1 MTRKLANKT
10 VLMII
15 MLIVVA
21 SASIAVSQTE
31 SKPDV
36 IIVGTGIA
44 GLSAALEMARGG
56 ARVQLIDMWSVF
68 GGHAVMSTGGLAI
81 VGSATQRK
89 QNITDSPELA
99 KKDFRDWG
107 EDPDPHW
114 VDYYA
119 ENSNEM
125 IGEWLAALGV
135 TWSGVV
141 QPPGN
146 SVPRFHQTEGRG
158 LGLVGPVY
166 REVLKYP
173 NVTFRWNL
181 KVTELLQEDGSI
193 VGVRGEDMR
202 TGANSIIS
210 ANHVLL
216 ATGGFQSN
224 LEMVFDN
231 WPEHLPKPET
241 MLIGSGLNSVGSGHE
256 LARKVG
262 ASFHRMDH
270 QWNYATGLPH
280 PGYPGEGRAL
290 STSIADSIWV
300 NSRAERFVNELG
312 GTKVVFPAVVREE
325 PATYWAIFDKDG
337 KHSIF
342 VSGSGWQDFDLVQ
355 TEILENRALTTKANS
370 IAELGSKIGLDAAT
384 LERTVQRFNNMIDRG
399 VDEDFDRFNQDDEM
413 APSAAI
419 SEAPFYG
426 MQLYPMTR
434 KSMGGIQ
441 IDHGGRVVNQ
451 TGQPILGLYAAGEA
465 TGMAGVNGWASLE
478 GTFLGPSL
486 LTGRVAGRT
495 ILTEIAKTRELQSLS
510 PRNLPAETAP
520 SNAASTADIACQHC
534 HQMPALLSNQRKG
547 YAHFERVHRLVQER
561 EHECETCHS
570 GMNPYDPVRHKI
582 DRFAQVDICQNCH
595 LAVEYAE

>member
-1 MTRKLANKT
+1 MTRKLANET
-10 VLMII
+10 VLII
-15 MLIVVA
+15 VMLIVVA

-44 GLSAALEMARGG
+44 GLSAALETARGG

-68 GGHAVMSTGGLAI
+68 GGHAVMSTGGLSI

-89 QNITDSPELA
+89 QNIMDSPELA

-135 TWSGVV
+135 TWSGAV

-181 KVTELLQEDGSI
+181 KVTELLREDGRI

-202 TGANSIIS
+202 TGTIS
-210 ANHVLL
+210 VVRADYVLL

-231 WPEHLPKPET
+231 WPEHLPKAET
-241 MLIGSGLNSVGSGHE
+241 LLIGSGLNSVGSGHK

-270 QWNYATGLPH
+270 QWNYARGLPH
-280 PGYPGEGRAL
+280 PSYPGEGRAL
-290 STSIADSIWV
+290 NTTIGDSIWV
-300 NSRAERFVNELG
+300 NSGAERFVNELG
-312 GTKVVFPAVVREE
+312 STKVRFPALVRQE
-325 PATYWAIFDKDG
+325 PATYWAIFDEDG
-337 KHSIF
+337 KHSIN

-355 TEILENRALTTKANS
+355 AKILENPALTTKANS
-370 IAELGSKIGLDAAT
+370 IAELGSKVGLDPTT
-384 LERTVQRFNNMIDRG
+384 LEQSVQRFNNMIERG
-399 VDEDFDRFNQDDEM
+399 VDEDFDRFNQDDEL

-419 SEAPFYG
+419 SEAPFYA

-434 KSMGGIQ
+434 KSMGGIL
-441 IDHGGRVVNQ
+441 IDHGGRVVDKA
-451 TGQPILGLYAAGEA
+451 GEVIPGLYAAGEV
-465 TGMAGVNGWASLE
+465 TGMAGVNGSAGLE

-495 ILTEIAKTRELQSLS
+495 ILAAIADTRDLLMPT
-510 PRNLPAETAP
+510 PRQLPTKAVP
-520 SNAASTADIACQHC
+520 SDAASTAEIACQQC
-534 HQMPALLSNQRKG
+534 HDMPALISQQRKG
-547 YAHFERVHRLVQER
+547 YAHFERVHGLVQDR
-561 EHECETCHS
+561 DYECETCHAE
-570 GMNPYDPVRHKI
+570 MHPYSPVQHKI
-582 DRFAQVDICQNCH
+582 DRFAQVDICQRCH
-595 LAVEYAE
+595 LAVEYVE

>member
-1 MTRKLANKT
+1 M
-10 VLMII
+10 
-15 MLIVVA
+15 IVVLVAVTGA
-21 SASIAVSQTE
+21 STALSQSE

-44 GLSAALEMARGG
+44 GLSAALETARGG
-56 ARVQLIDMWSVF
+56 ARVQLLDMWSVF

-81 VGSATQRK
+81 VGSPTQRQ
-89 QNITDSPELA
+89 QNVTDTPELA

-107 EDPDPHW
+107 EDPDLYW

-135 TWSGVV
+135 TWLKAV

-146 SVPRFHQTEGRG
+146 SVPRFHETEGRG

-173 NVTFRWNL
+173 NVTLRWNF
-181 KVTELLQEDGSI
+181 KVTELLQEDGRI

-202 TGANSIIS
+202 SGEASSIGAS
-210 ANHVLL
+210 HVLL

-231 WPEHLPKPET
+231 WPKHLPKAET
-241 MLIGSGLNSVGSGHE
+241 MLVGSGLNSVGSGHE

-262 ASFHRMDH
+262 AGFHRMDH
-270 QWNYATGLPH
+270 QWNYASGLPH

-290 STSIADSIWV
+290 STNITDSIWV

-325 PATYWAIFDKDG
+325 PATYWAVFDEDG

-355 TEILENRALTTKANS
+355 AEILDNPALTTKANS
-370 IAELGSKIGLDAAT
+370 IAELGSKIGLDSTT

-399 VDEDFDRFNQDDEM
+399 VDQDFDRFNHDDVL

-434 KSMGGIQ
+434 KSMGGIR

-451 TGQPILGLYAAGEA
+451 AGRPIPGLYAAGEA
-465 TGMAGVNGWASLE
+465 TGMAGVNGSAGLE

-495 ILTEIAKTRELQSLS
+495 ILKEIANTRKLLS
-510 PRNLPAETAP
+510 PSPRHPVSETTP
-520 SNAASTADIACQHC
+520 SDAASSPEIACQQC
-534 HQMPALLSNQRKG
+534 HDMPALLSHERKG
-547 YAHFERVHRLVQER
+547 YAHFERVHRLAQER
-561 EHECETCHS
+561 GDECKTCHS
-570 GMNPYDPVRHKI
+570 GMSPYNPVRHKI
-582 DRFAQVDICQNCH
+582 DRFAQVDICQRCH